1 MCHPNPEKTART
13 TYRCRRRLE
22 DDNRREQDA
31 WTTPKRRLTVS
42 PAMTH
47 ETGPQTLYAAFLAAA
62 DRRGRAPFICTPR
75 DPLHPEHAQPVE
87 LAYNTARERILE
99 LRRFYEQ
106 SGVGAGHRAA
116 LLFGNHPDYFLH
128 LLALNGLGASVV
140 PINPDSTADEMAYL
154 LEHSEADVAIA
165 RAAKAGDLAEASRR
179 LTQPVPVYIANG
191 LPDRLSLP
199 RGPAR
204 ALVNGRQSE
213 AILLYTSGTTGRP
226 KCCIISNE
234 YCFVAAQWY
243 LSLGGRLAITPGS
256 ERLLNPLPI
265 HHMNAGILS
274 FMAMLL
280 SGGCL
285 VLPDR
290 FHPRRWWQDVAA
302 TQATIIHYLGIM
314 PPLLLKQEPVIEE
327 QQHRIKFGVGAGVD
341 PQLHAVFEQRFHF
354 PLIEVWGM
362 TETGRIL
369 ADNFEPRRV
378 GTRAFGRPTNGLEA
392 RVADEAGRP
401 LPPGQPGELLVRMA
415 GPDPRH
421 GFFSGYL
428 KDRAATEEA
437 WRGGWFHTGDVVR
450 QDPDGMLYFVERKK
464 NIIRRSG
471 ENIAA
476 AEVEAAI
483 ITHAAVLAVAVIPIP
498 DELRDEEVMA
508 CIVLA
513 PGVAPDRATA
523 ASIFAHCSQHLAYFK
538 APAWIVFRSGLPTTT
553 TNKVQ
558 KRLIFSA
565 DENPC
570 TTPLSF
576 DFRQEKR
583 RPQSAA

>member
-1 MCHPNPEKTART
+1 
-13 TYRCRRRLE
+13 
-22 DDNRREQDA
+22 
-31 WTTPKRRLTVS
+31 
-42 PAMTH
+42 MTH
-47 ETGPQTLYAAFLAAA
+47 ESQPQMLYASFLATA
-62 DRRGRAPFICTPR
+62 DRLGRAPFLCTPY
-75 DPLHPEHAQPVE
+75 DPLHPEPAQPVE
-87 LAYNTARERILE
+87 VAYDTARERILE

-106 SGVGAGHRAA
+106 SGVGTGHRAA

-154 LEHSEADVAIA
+154 LEHSEADFAIA
-165 RAAKAGDLAEASRR
+165 RAAKADDLAGASRH
-179 LTQPVPVYIANG
+179 LAEPVPVYIAG
-191 LPDRLSLP
+191 GFPERLSP
-199 RGPAR
+199 RRGQAR
-204 ALVNGRQSE
+204 ALATDRQSE
-213 AILLYTSGTTGRP
+213 AILLYTSGTTGQP

-234 YCFVAAQWY
+234 YCFVAGHWY
-243 LSLGGRLAITPGS
+243 LSLGGRLTITPAS
-256 ERLLNPLPI
+256 ERLLNPLPV

-274 FMAMLL
+274 FMVMLL

-285 VLPDR
+285 ILPDR

-314 PPLLLKQEPVIEE
+314 PPLLLKQEPAIEE

-341 PQLHAVFEQRFHF
+341 PQLHAAFEQRFHF

-362 TETGRIL
+362 TETGRLIS
-369 ADNFEPRRV
+369 DNFEPRRV
-378 GTRAFGRPTNGLEA
+378 GTRAFGRPADGLET
-392 RVADEAGRP
+392 RVVDDSDRP
-401 LPPGQPGELLVRMA
+401 VPPGQPGELLVRMA
-415 GPDPRH
+415 GPNSRH
-421 GFFSGYL
+421 GFFAGYL
-428 KDRAATEEA
+428 KDRAATEET

-483 ITHAAVLAVAVIPIP
+483 ITHPAVLAVAVMPIA
-498 DELRDEEVMA
+498 DELREEEVMA

-513 PGVAPDRATA
+513 PGAAPDRATA
-523 ASIFAHCSQHLAYFK
+523 ASIFAHCFEHLAYFK
-538 APAWIVFRSGLPTTT
+538 APGWIVVRSSLPTTT

-558 KRLIFSA
+558 KRLIFSP

-583 RPQSAA
+583 RPGSAA

>member
-1 MCHPNPEKTART
+1 
-13 TYRCRRRLE
+13 
-22 DDNRREQDA
+22 
-31 WTTPKRRLTVS
+31 
-42 PAMTH
+42 MTH
-47 ETGPQTLYAAFLAAA
+47 ETEPQTLYAAFLAAA
-62 DRRGRAPFICTPR
+62 DRLGRAPFLCTPP
-75 DPLHPEHAQPVE
+75 DPLYADRAQPVE
-87 LAYNTARERILE
+87 FAYDTARERILE

-106 SGVGAGHRAA
+106 SGIGVGHRAA

-140 PINPDSTADEMAYL
+140 PINPDSTADEIAYL
-154 LEHSEADVAIA
+154 LEHSEADFAVA
-165 RAAKAGDLAEASRR
+165 RAGKAEDLAGVSRH
-179 LTQPVPVYIANG
+179 LAEPVPVYVAG
-191 LPDRLSLP
+191 DLPERLSV
-199 RGPAR
+199 RRAPALGL
-204 ALVNGRQSE
+204 APQRQSE
-213 AILLYTSGTTGRP
+213 ALLLYTSGTTGRP
-226 KCCIISNE
+226 KCCIISNQ

-243 LSLGGRLAITPGS
+243 LSLGGKLTITLGS

-274 FMAMLL
+274 FMVMVL

-285 VLPDR
+285 ILPDR

-314 PPLLLKQEPVIEE
+314 PPLLLKQEPLIEE
-327 QQHRIKFGVGAGVD
+327 RQHRIKFGVGAGVD
-341 PQLHAVFEQRFHF
+341 PELHAAFEQRFHF

-369 ADNFEPRRV
+369 SDNFEPRRV
-378 GTRAFGRPTNGLEA
+378 GTRAFGRPTSGLEA
-392 RVADEAGRP
+392 CVVDDSDRP
-401 LPPGQPGELLVRMA
+401 VPPGQPGELLVRMA
-415 GPDPRH
+415 GPDLRH

-428 KDRAATEEA
+428 KDSAATEDV

-483 ITHAAVLAVAVIPIP
+483 ITHAAVLAVAVMPIA

-508 CIVLA
+508 CIVVA
-513 PGVAPDRATA
+513 PGVALDRATA

-538 APAWIVFRSGLPTTT
+538 APGWIVFRSSLPTTT

-558 KRLIFSA
+558 KRLIFSP

-570 TTPLSF
+570 TTPSSF

-583 RPQSAA
+583 RPGSAA